1 MGRHSLKRRGNQAL
15 NRKTFSLSQMIEFE
29 VPEGAPAEF
38 LLAMESLRNSSVRDE
53 LIIEQIAAPGKLA
66 KFEVA
71 FSANVDASATDVAS
85 DLGTGRFVLLWDQD
99 EPEPWH
105 SRFRVITFAKS
116 PLETNIGADE
126 LISDVAWAWLTES
139 LQNRHADFIAE
150 AGTATRIISSGY
162 GALSNQSDHAELE
175 IRASWSPINTNAA
188 AHLEAWQDL
197 VCIMSGFP
205 NLPSGV
211 TSLGISR

>member
-1 MGRHSLKRRGNQAL
+1 
-15 NRKTFSLSQMIEFE
+15 MIDFE
-29 VPEGAPAEF
+29 IPEGAPAEF
-38 LLAMESLRNSSVRDE
+38 LLAMSSLKTASTRDE
-53 LIIEQIAAPGKLA
+53 LIIEQIAAPGRLA
-66 KFEVA
+66 KFEIA
-71 FSANVDASATDVAS
+71 FSAQVDATAAGVSS
-85 DLGTGRFVLLWDQD
+85 DLGTGRFILLWDEQ
-99 EPEPWH
+99 EPEPWQ

-139 LQNRHADFIAE
+139 LANRNADFIAE

-175 IRASWSPINTNAA
+175 IRASWSPTSTNAA

-197 VCIMSGFP
+197 VCIMSGLP
-205 NLPSGV
+205 NLPAGV
-211 TSLGISR
+211 SSLGISR

>member
-1 MGRHSLKRRGNQAL
+1 
-15 NRKTFSLSQMIEFE
+15 MIDFE
-29 VPEGAPAEF
+29 TPEGAPAEF
-38 LLAMESLRNSSVRDE
+38 MLAMSSLKNAATRDE
-53 LIIEQIAAPGKLA
+53 LIIEQIAAPGRLA
-66 KFEVA
+66 KFEIA
-71 FSANVDASATDVAS
+71 FSAQVDATAAGVSS
-85 DLGTGRFVLLWDQD
+85 DLGTGRFILLWDEQ
-99 EPEPWH
+99 EPEPWQ
-105 SRFRVITFAKS
+105 SKFRVITFAKS

-139 LQNRHADFIAE
+139 LENRNASYIAE

-175 IRASWSPINTNAA
+175 IRASWSPTNTNAA

-197 VCIMSGFP
+197 VCIMSGLP

-211 TSLGISR
+211 SSLGISR

>member
-1 MGRHSLKRRGNQAL
+1 V
-15 NRKTFSLSQMIEFE
+15 IDFE
-29 VPEGAPAEF
+29 TPEGAPAEF
-38 LLAMESLRNSSVRDE
+38 MLAMSSLKNAATRDE
-53 LIIEQIAAPGKLA
+53 LIIEQIAAPGRLA
-66 KFEVA
+66 KFEIA
-71 FSANVDASATDVAS
+71 FSAQVDATAAGVSS
-85 DLGTGRFVLLWDQD
+85 DLGTGRFILLWDEQ
-99 EPEPWH
+99 EPEPWQ
-105 SRFRVITFAKS
+105 SKFRVITFAKS

-139 LQNRHADFIAE
+139 LENRNASYIAE

-175 IRASWSPINTNAA
+175 IRASWSPTNTNAA

-197 VCIMSGFP
+197 VCIMSGLP

-211 TSLGISR
+211 SSLGISR